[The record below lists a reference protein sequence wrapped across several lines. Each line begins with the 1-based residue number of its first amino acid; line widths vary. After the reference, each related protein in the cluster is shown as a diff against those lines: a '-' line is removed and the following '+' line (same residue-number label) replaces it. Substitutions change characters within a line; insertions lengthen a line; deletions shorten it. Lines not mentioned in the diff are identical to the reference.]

1 MLIEFNKSSKL
12 SKNKQQDLLDKL
24 VEKVS
29 IKQQDLSA
37 LKKENDLSE
46 QGIISAPKAFKSVSA
61 ENAEIERLKLDID
74 NAIASR
80 NAKLTEIETLYRAR
94 LKKVKSKDDPLN
106 KEYLRAIE
114 ALKAEQGEAALVK
127 QNLVSTLKT
136 IKRATDFERNRRIKR
151 AAYDND
157 NDRYL
162 KDRAALA
169 RIKKFTTPSSESFTK
184 DDFDN
189 GETLSNIQIV
199 KGINN
204 VESGY
209 YLVVAVHS
217 SIEKRNDFLEKAVA
231 AGAQNIDF
239 FFDLLTSK
247 YYIYLDQFNNL
258 NAAKSALNSNV
269 GSKPY
274 NAKMS
279 MVKIEN

>member
-1 MLIEFNKSSKL
+1 
-12 SKNKQQDLLDKL
+12 
-24 VEKVS
+24 
-29 IKQQDLSA
+29 
-37 LKKENDLSE
+37 LKRKRQENDLSE
-46 QGIISAPKAFKSVSA
+46 KGIVSAPKAFKSVSA
-61 ENAEIERLKLDID
+61 ENAEIERLKLEID
-74 NAIASR
+74 NSIASR
-80 NAKLTEIETLYRAR
+80 NTKLTEIQALYSAR

-114 ALKAEQGEAALVK
+114 TLKAEQGEATAVK
-127 QNLVSTLKT
+127 QNLVSTLQSIKT
-136 IKRATDFERNRRIKR
+136 ATDFERNRRIKR

-169 RIKKFTTPSSESFTK
+169 RIKKFTPSNSESYTAE
-184 DDFDN
+184 DFDN

-199 KGINN
+199 KGVNN

-217 SIEKRNDFLEKAVA
+217 NVEKRNDFLEKAVA

-239 FFDLLTSK
+239 FFDILTSK
-247 YYIYLDQFNNL
+247 YYIYLETFNNL
-258 NAAKSALNSNV
+258 NAAKSALYSNSGN
-269 GSKPY
+269 KPY
-274 NAKMS
+274 NTKMS